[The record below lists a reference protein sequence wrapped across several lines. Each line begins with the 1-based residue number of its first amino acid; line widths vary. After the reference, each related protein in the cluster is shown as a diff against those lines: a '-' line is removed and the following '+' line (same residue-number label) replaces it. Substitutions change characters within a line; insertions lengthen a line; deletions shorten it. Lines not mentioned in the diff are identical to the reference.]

1 MSGGGV
7 GGGGVGG
14 GGVGGGGVG
23 GGGVGGGAAHSSCR
37 MLLMG
42 LHPPECP
49 PHRTTQR
56 WLPSEQVT
64 RTAAFQPLAF
74 HWKQV
79 EVVSRLFAW

>member
-1 MSGGGV
+1 
-7 GGGGVGG
+7 
-14 GGVGGGGVG
+14 
-23 GGGVGGGAAHSSCR
+23 

-42 LHPPECP
+42 LHPPEYP

-64 RTAAFQPLAF
+64 LTAADQPYVL

-79 EVVSRLFAW
+79 EVVPPLFVW